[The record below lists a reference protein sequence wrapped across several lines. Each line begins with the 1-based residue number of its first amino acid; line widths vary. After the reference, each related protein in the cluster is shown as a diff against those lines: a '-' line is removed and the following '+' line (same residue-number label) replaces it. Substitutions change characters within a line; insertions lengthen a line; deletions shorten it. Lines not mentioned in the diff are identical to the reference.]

1 MRSPGLVY
9 ALFIMAEVGCVMLA
23 AGGSTRM
30 GTWKMI
36 LPWGSSTIIEHSART
51 ALKVCAR
58 LTLVAGFRAE
68 ELIDRF
74 QDWPQVEVV
83 RNPDYKTG
91 MFSSVQAGAQAVAE
105 GSFFL
110 ALADM
115 PGVGE
120 AIYRDLL
127 DWNTR
132 LSSAFALSE
141 EAYGVIPQFRGKKGH
156 PLLLSPQMRAR
167 ILRTDVSKTL
177 RDVLAGVPTVI
188 VPVDEPG
195 ILHDIDT
202 PADYHFSDPER
213 QPRDSR

>member
-1 MRSPGLVY
+1 V
-9 ALFIMAEVGCVMLA
+9 
-23 AGGSTRM
+23 
-30 GTWKMI
+30 
-36 LPWGSSTIIEHSART
+36 RT

-58 LTLVAGFRAE
+58 LILVAGFRAE

-74 QDWPQVEVV
+74 RDWPQLEVV

-91 MFSSVQAGAQAVAE
+91 MFSSVHAGVRAVAE
-105 GSFFL
+105 GAFFL

-127 DWNTR
+127 DWNVR
-132 LSSAFALSE
+132 LSSAFASSE
-141 EAYGVIPQFRGKKGH
+141 EAYGVIPQFKGKKGH

-167 ILRTDVSKTL
+167 ILRTDVGKTL

-202 PADYHFSDPER
+202 PADYHSSGPPR
-213 QPRDSR
+213 PPRDLR